1 MLDAV
6 SGLEIIETPE
16 LGLELVSRGGLNFVD
31 LVLLGR
37 DGLQDNYFLES
48 SDQ

>member
-31 LVLLGR
+31 LCSWAGMV
-37 DGLQDNYFLES
+37 FKITTFWES